1 MLTHNCMIWIER
13 GEKVLYFYIF
23 ISRSSEFLTCNGLY
37 KFISSNFEKKSKNW
51 SFLSCNSE
59 KRIERCKIEIWNEI
73 EKKSDMWDK
82 KSR

>member
-37 KFISSNFEKKSKNW
+37 KFISSNFE
-51 SFLSCNSE
+51 
-59 KRIERCKIEIWNEI
+59 
-73 EKKSDMWDK
+73 EKKVRIGHFCHAILRK
-82 KSR
+82 E